1 MFLLNRHGHY
11 FEVNDEEVAVNI
23 DQLEGCRLFDD
34 ETSMLKVV
42 CDESGLDI
50 DDVAG
55 HTFHITTRNGTLV
68 LIDDRGMVSTIEEP
82 LEAFLAGFEL

>member
-11 FEVNDEEVAVNI
+11 FEVNDKEVAVDI
-23 DQLEGCRLFDD
+23 DRLEGCRLFDN

-42 CDESGLDI
+42 CDESGLEI

-55 HTFHITTRNGTLV
+55 HTFYITTRNGTIV